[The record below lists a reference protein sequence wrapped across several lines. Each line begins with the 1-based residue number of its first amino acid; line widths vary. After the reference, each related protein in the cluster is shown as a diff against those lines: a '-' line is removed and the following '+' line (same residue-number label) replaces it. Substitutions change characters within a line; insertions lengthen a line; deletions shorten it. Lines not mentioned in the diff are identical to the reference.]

1 MKTKNNSPSDVEQ
14 SVKPEIARKEDPK
27 ANPHQADPV
36 SAPSPPMD
44 GKKPVSA
51 DAGAV
56 EKFLIATDTNGGD

>member
-1 MKTKNNSPSDVEQ
+1 MKTINNLLSDVDQ
-14 SVKPEIARKEDPK
+14 KENPK